1 MSPQR
6 LPAVMAFYSPDPAM
20 AQILADLVRALE
32 LEGRPGLAQQL
43 SITWVRYDQ
52 SLVGRAADLAPEQF
66 WALPVQGA
74 SWAGDRLRYPA
85 SVVKL
90 VYLVAAE
97 AWRQADLLE
106 ETPELRRALADMICD
121 SSNDAT
127 SLVLD
132 LLTGTTSGPALPL
145 QRMAPWVEQ
154 RQVVNRWLVDLGWPE
169 LEGCNACQKTWGD
182 GPYGREREF
191 YGAQLEN
198 RNRLS
203 TDAVARLLQGVM
215 ASALVSPPAGARM
228 RAVLSRSLDP
238 AQRAA
243 DPDNQVDGFIG
254 EGLPPGSRLWSKA
267 GWMSQARHDAAYVE
281 APAENASAGA
291 SPFLVVIFSEG
302 QACAR
307 DTQLLPELAARMA
320 AVCGH
325 PAAEGGRG

>member
-1 MSPQR
+1 
-6 LPAVMAFYSPDPAM
+6 MAFYSPDPAM
-20 AQILADLVRALE
+20 GQILADLVRALE

-74 SWAGDRLRYPA
+74 SWAGDRPRYPA

-106 ETPELRRALADMICD
+106 ETPELRRALADMIRD

-127 SLVLD
+127 GLVLD
-132 LLTGTTSGPALPL
+132 LLSGTTSGSALPP

-154 RQVVNRWLVDLGWPE
+154 RQVVNRWLAGLDWPE

-228 RAVLSRSLDP
+228 RALLARSLDP

-243 DPDNQVDGFIG
+243 DPENPVDGFIG
-254 EGLPPGSRLWSKA
+254 AGLTARGAALVAEHLVQELETEGLATNG
-267 GWMSQARHDAAYVE
+267 H
-281 APAENASAGA
+281 AENQRTEKHHTLHRAT
-291 SPFLVVIFSEG
+291 SPLLVDHRCG
-302 QACAR
+302 RPAC
-307 DTQLLPELAARMA
+307 D
-320 AVCGH
+320 AVT
-325 PAAEGGRG
+325 PRL